1 MWSHGLAVRRVL
13 LSAYVSRLL
22 GDRSGAIGLSPHSG
36 LAFRVVDL

>member
-22 GDRSGAIGLSPHSG
+22 GDRGGAIGLSPHSG